1 VRFSPINAA
10 ARYLADEA
18 AISQGSLCRSFLR
31 VAAGNPITPGRLDEP
46 RYISGNGPNHTNSRY
61 VMTARYLFVT
71 VHTTQQFA
79 EGLLGR

>member
-1 VRFSPINAA
+1 MRRQLVKD
-10 ARYLADEA
+10 RYADHFPE
-18 AISQGSLCRSFLR
+18 SR
-31 VAAGNPITPGRLDEP
+31 AAGNPITPGRLDEP

-61 VMTARYLFVT
+61 VMTPRYLFVT